1 MINRR
6 ALAIS
11 SFISSIIAFIFQ
23 CLPKAITIA
32 ERIDGDRYIIRY
44 SSYFNNPLKGW
55 PILTLIVVVCTL
67 VVAVLSAILIGRNK
81 KSFIVTSLVFDVI
94 AFASSVFLLC
104 LFGNRST
111 ASNIIITILFLCQA
125 VICIVLLREE
135 SQCTNIK
142 IALLNYL
149 SLIILSVAFILQ
161 CMPSSVKTMDGS
173 AAYFESYFQPPIDAV
188 TILSFCVGMLTM
200 FALLINIVAI
210 IRDKKSMGV
219 AKLICLSLAVALS
232 VALSIV
238 LGKCNTA
245 YNIVILILL
254 ATLTAIQCIRTKLK
268 EWQ

>member
-67 VVAVLSAILIGRNK
+67 VVAVLGAILIKSNK
-81 KSFIVTSLVFDVI
+81 KSLIITSLVFDGI

-104 LFGNRST
+104 LFGNCST

-125 VICIVLLREE
+125 VAC
-135 SQCTNIK
+135 
-142 IALLNYL
+142 IALLRKA
-149 SLIILSVAFILQ
+149 SRR
-161 CMPSSVKTMDGS
+161 
-173 AAYFESYFQPPIDAV
+173 SY
-188 TILSFCVGMLTM
+188 
-200 FALLINIVAI
+200 
-210 IRDKKSMGV
+210 
-219 AKLICLSLAVALS
+219 
-232 VALSIV
+232 
-238 LGKCNTA
+238 
-245 YNIVILILL
+245 
-254 ATLTAIQCIRTKLK
+254 
-268 EWQ
+268 